1 MHRRRFL
8 AAGAA
13 AASVG
18 LAGCR
23 SLFQTRSARSPPLVE
38 DRPDAVYV
46 PSHSE
51 GMAMVDTADAGDY
64 RVALTYAR
72 PHRFWLVNGDR
83 TNKVEIGGEDSLH
96 LMTTIWDPETG
107 IVIPSGAITATIT
120 GGGESLASGKPLW
133 PMLSQ
138 NMGVHAGDN
147 LQLDGDGTYDIEVA
161 VGPLS
166 ARRTGAFRDRFS
178 ERGTASFTLEF
189 EQSAFD
195 DLPFQRLPERQGDR
209 GALDPMDMEMLPV
222 SEAPAVADL
231 PGTVIGEETS
241 GDAVFAVTRL
251 DSPPAGATDSE
262 SGDDESTET
271 AADGDGSDDGDNG
284 DRSYLAVSLRTPH
297 NRYPVP
303 MAALSATVTRDGNTV
318 FEGALPS
325 TVDTELGYHYGALA
339 AVQSG
344 DEVTVSVDT
353 PPQVARHEGY
363 ETAFFEFSDV
373 SLTVDE

>member
-83 TNKVEIGGEDSLH
+83 TNKVEVGGADSLH
-96 LMTTIWDPETG
+96 LMTTVWDPETG
-107 IVIPSGAITATIT
+107 VVIPSGAITATIT
-120 GGGESLASGKPLW
+120 SGGESLASGKTLW

-147 LQLDGDGTYDIEVA
+147 LQFDGDGTYDVEVA

-284 DRSYLAVSLRTPH
+284 NRSYLAVSLRTPH
-297 NRYPVP
+297 NSYPVP
-303 MAALSATVTRDGNTV
+303 MAALSATVTRDGRSV
-318 FEGALPS
+318 FEGSLPS
-325 TVDTELGYHYGALA
+325 TVDPDLGYHYGALA
-339 AVQSG
+339 AVRSG
-344 DEVTVSVDT
+344 DELTISVDT

-363 ETAFFEFSDV
+363 ETAFFDVPDV

>member
-51 GMAMVDTADAGDY
+51 GMAMVGTADAGDY

-83 TNKVEIGGEDSLH
+83 TNKVEISGADSLH
-96 LMTTIWDPETG
+96 LMTTVWDPETG
-107 IVIPSGAITATIT
+107 MVIPSGAVTTT
-120 GGGESLASGKPLW
+120 LTSGGESLASGKTLW

-147 LQLDGDGTYDIEVA
+147 LQLDGDGTYAVEVA

-166 ARRTGAFRDRFS
+166 ARRTGEFRERFG

-195 DLPFQRLPERQGDR
+195 DLPFERLPDRQGDR

-222 SEAPAVADL
+222 SEAPAVPDL
-231 PGTVIGEETS
+231 PGTVVGAETS
-241 GDAVFAVTRL
+241 EDAVFAVTRL
-251 DSPPAGATDSE
+251 DSPPAGATE
-262 SGDDESTET
+262 SGDGDDESGS
-271 AADGDGSDDGDNG
+271 DSSDDGGSG

-303 MAALSATVTRDGNTV
+303 MAALSATVTRDGSTV

-325 TVDTELGYHYGALA
+325 TVDPELGYHYGALA
-339 AVQSG
+339 AVRSG
-344 DEVTVSVDT
+344 DEVTISVDT

-363 ETAFFEFSDV
+363 ETAFSDIPDV
-373 SLTVDE
+373 SLTVGE

>member
-51 GMAMVDTADAGDY
+51 GMAMVGTADAGDY

-96 LMTTIWDPETG
+96 LMTTVWDPDTG
-107 IVIPSGAITATIT
+107 MVIPSGAITTTIT
-120 GGGESLASGKPLW
+120 SGGDSLASGKTLW

-147 LQLDGDGTYDIEVA
+147 LQLDGDGTYDVEVA

-166 ARRTGAFRDRFS
+166 ARRTGAFRDRFG
-178 ERGTASFTLEF
+178 ERGTGSFTLEF
-189 EQSAFD
+189 EQSTFD
-195 DLPFQRLPERQGDR
+195 DLPFERLPDRQGDR

-222 SEAPAVADL
+222 SGAPAVADL
-231 PGTVIGEETS
+231 PGTVLGEETS

-251 DSPPAGATDSE
+251 DSPPAGATESE
-262 SGDDESTET
+262 SGDGD
-271 AADGDGSDDGDNG
+271 DGSDSDSNG

-297 NRYPVP
+297 NSYPVP
-303 MAALSATVTRDGNTV
+303 MAALSATVARDGNSV
-318 FEGALPS
+318 FEGPLSS
-325 TVDTELGYHYGALA
+325 TVHPGLGYHYGALA
-339 AVQSG
+339 DVQSG
-344 DEVTVSVDT
+344 DEVTISVDT

-363 ETAFFEFSDV
+363 ETAFFELSDV